1 MENDGRKKHEQI
13 TTSRAK
19 LMVYRVDKTP
29 KKTRRNF
36 SKRET
41 GNIIYIDV

>member
-1 MENDGRKKHEQI
+1 MENDGRKKHEQT

-29 KKTRRNF
+29 KKNKKKLF
-36 SKRET
+36 
-41 GNIIYIDV
+41 